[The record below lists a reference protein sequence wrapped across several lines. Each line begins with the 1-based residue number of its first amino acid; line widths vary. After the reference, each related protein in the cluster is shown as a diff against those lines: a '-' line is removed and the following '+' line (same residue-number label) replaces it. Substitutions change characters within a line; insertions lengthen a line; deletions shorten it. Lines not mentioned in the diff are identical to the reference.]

1 MKKTDGR
8 KNAKVMKGDVFIM
21 ELIDAPYLDQFI
33 RDFIN
38 SFGPGQRVLNGCS
51 GSSRLGDTRYDI
63 DPHAN
68 RTMNADLKD
77 QLKTFR
83 PNQFDFYIIDP
94 PDSFYNPYG
103 TFIVENFCTG
113 KDKRGRKKGDP
124 YQWQYDAIKICKK
137 ALILQRPLIMT
148 NWPQQLARDV
158 EYGLIRDSRPMG
170 RILEI
175 VWKK

>member
-8 KNAKVMKGDVFIM
+8 KNAKVIKGDVFIVEM
-21 ELIDAPYLDQFI
+21 IDAPYLDQFI

-38 SFGPGQRVLNGCS
+38 SFGPGRTVLNGCC
-51 GSSRLGDTRYDI
+51 GSSRLGNTRYDI
-63 DPHAN
+63 DSHSN
-68 RTMNADLKD
+68 RTMIGNLGN
-77 QLKTFR
+77 QLRLFR
-83 PNQFDFYIIDP
+83 PNQFDFYMIDP
-94 PDSFYNPYG
+94 PDSFYTPYG
-103 TFIVENFCTG
+103 KFIVENYCKG
-113 KDKRGRKKGDP
+113 KDKRGRLFGDP
-124 YQWQYDAIKICKK
+124 YQWQYDAIKICSK

-148 NWPQQLARDV
+148 NWPKQLARDV